1 VSLAF
6 IVIKMKEI
14 IAILLIF
21 LVFFAVY
28 MFIQN
33 ITTYTETSI
42 EKKIYTPEI
51 QPTEIILPN
60 DTTITTIKVPAV
72 DSKGNGVI
80 TTLIVDAMPGMGRT
94 LVDINQILFWVDTQN
109 SINTAKKVAENVTG
123 LDLSKYDIV
132 YSIQANASV
141 IEGPS
146 AGAAMVIATI
156 LELQNKPINE
166 DVTIT
171 GTMSDDGRVG
181 QVSGIVAKGGAAKD
195 AGINIFLVPE
205 GQKEYTTYKE
215 EKKCEKYVF
224 TTVCRTE
231 IKPEKVDVEEEVG
244 IEVVEVDNIE
254 EALKY
259 FIA

>member
-1 VSLAF
+1 
-6 IVIKMKEI
+6 MKEI

-28 MFIQN
+28 MFIHN

-42 EKKIYTPEI
+42 EKKSYALESQPE
-51 QPTEIILPN
+51 EVVYHN

-72 DSKGNGVI
+72 DMNGNGVL
-80 TTLIVDAMPGMGRT
+80 TTLIVDAMPGRGRT
-94 LVDINQILFWVDTQN
+94 LVDINQILFWTDTQN
-109 SINTAKKVAENVTG
+109 SINTAKKVAENMTD

-146 AGAAMVIATI
+146 AGAAMGIATI
-156 LELQNKPINE
+156 LELQNKPVNE

-171 GTMSDDGRVG
+171 GTMSDDARIG
-181 QVSGIVAKGGAAKD
+181 QVTGIVAKAKAAKD
-195 AGINIFLVPE
+195 AGMNLFLVPK

-215 EKKCEKYVF
+215 EKKCEEYVF
-224 TTVCRTE
+224 TKICRTE
-231 IKPEKVDVEEEVG
+231 IKPEKVDVEKEVG
-244 IEVVEVDNIE
+244 IKVVEVNDIG

>member
-1 VSLAF
+1 
-6 IVIKMKEI
+6 MKEI
-14 IAILLIF
+14 IVILLIF

-28 MFIQN
+28 IFIYN

-42 EKKIYTPEI
+42 EKKPYRLEI
-51 QPTEIILPN
+51 QPEVVYPN

-72 DSKGNGVI
+72 DSNGNGVI
-80 TTLIVDAMPGMGRT
+80 TTLIVDAMPGIGRT

-109 SINTAKKVAENVTG
+109 SINTAKKVAENITG

-146 AGAAMVIATI
+146 AGAAMGIATI
-156 LELQNKPINE
+156 LELENKPINE

-171 GTMSDDGRVG
+171 GTMSDDGRIG
-181 QVSGIVAKGGAAKD
+181 QISGIVAKAKAAKD
-195 AGINIFLVPE
+195 VGMNIILVPK
-205 GQKEYTTYKE
+205 GQKQYTTYKE
-215 EKKCEKYVF
+215 EKKCENYIL
-224 TTVCRTE
+224 TNICRTE
-231 IKPEKVDVEEEVG
+231 IKQEKVDVGKEVG
-244 IEVVEVDNIE
+244 IEVVEIDNIG

-259 FIA
+259 FIT

>member
-1 VSLAF
+1 
-6 IVIKMKEI
+6 MKEI

-21 LVFFAVY
+21 LVFFTVY
-28 MFIQN
+28 MFIHN
-33 ITTYTETSI
+33 ITTHTETSI
-42 EKKIYTPEI
+42 EKEPYPLQI
-51 QPTEIILPN
+51 QSVEVVYPK
-60 DTTITTIKVPAV
+60 DTTLTIIKVPAV
-72 DSKGNGVI
+72 DMNGNGVL

-109 SINTAKKVAENVTG
+109 SINTAKKVAENITG
-123 LDLSKYDIV
+123 LDLSNYDIV

-146 AGAAMVIATI
+146 AGAAMGIATI

-166 DVTIT
+166 YVTIT
-171 GTMSDDGRVG
+171 GTMSEDGKVG
-181 QVSGIVAKGGAAKD
+181 KVSGIVAKGKAAKD
-195 AGINIFLVPE
+195 AGMNVFLVPK
-205 GQKEYTTYKE
+205 GQKQYTTYKE

-224 TTVCRTE
+224 TTICRTE
-231 IKPEKVDVEEEVG
+231 IKPEKVDVEKEVG
-244 IEVVEVDNIE
+244 IEVVEVDNIS

>member
-1 VSLAF
+1 MSLAF

-146 AGAAMVIATI
+146 AGAAMGIATI
-156 LELQNKPINE
+156 LELQDETINE

-171 GTMSDDGRVG
+171 GTMNDDGKIG
-181 QVSGIVAKGGAAKD
+181 QVSGIVAKGKAAKD
-195 AGINIFLVPE
+195 IGMDMILVPK
-205 GQKEYTTYKE
+205 GQKQYTTYKE
-215 EKKCEKYVF
+215 EKKCEKYLF

-231 IKPEKVDVEEEVG
+231 IKEEKVDVEKEIG
-244 IEVVEVDNIE
+244 IEVIEVDNIE

>member
-1 VSLAF
+1 MSLAF

-14 IAILLIF
+14 FAILLIF
-21 LVFFAVY
+21 LVFFTVY
-28 MFIQN
+28 LFIQN

-42 EKKIYTPEI
+42 EEKPSPLQI
-51 QPTEIILPN
+51 QPEEIVIPN
-60 DTTITTIKVPAV
+60 DTTMTIIKAPAV
-72 DSKGNGVI
+72 DMHGNGVL

-109 SINTAKKVAENVTG
+109 SINIAKNVAENVTG

-146 AGAAMVIATI
+146 AGAAMGIATI
-156 LELQNKPINE
+156 LELQNKQINE

-171 GTMSDDGRVG
+171 GTMSADGNIG
-181 QVSGIVAKGGAAKD
+181 KISGIVAKGKAAKD
-195 AGINIFLVPE
+195 AGMTLFLVPE
-205 GQKEYTTYKE
+205 GQKYYTIYKE
-215 EKKCEKYVF
+215 EKVCENYVI
-224 TTVCRTE
+224 RT
-231 IKPEKVDVEEEVG
+231 ICWTKTKPEKVDVEEEVG
-244 IEVVEVDNIE
+244 IEVIEINNIR

>member
-1 VSLAF
+1 
-6 IVIKMKEI
+6 MKEI
-14 IAILLIF
+14 IAILVIF

-28 MFIQN
+28 IFIHN

-42 EKKIYTPEI
+42 EKKTYTLETQPEEVIY
-51 QPTEIILPN
+51 PN

-72 DSKGNGVI
+72 DMNGNGVL
-80 TTLIVDAMPGMGRT
+80 TTLIVDAMPGKGRT
-94 LVDINQILFWVDTQN
+94 LVDINQILFWTDTQN
-109 SINTAKKVAENVTG
+109 SINTAKKVAENMTG

-132 YSIQANASV
+132 YSIQANASL

-146 AGAAMVIATI
+146 AGAAMGIATI
-156 LELQNKPINE
+156 LELQNEPINE

-171 GTMSDDGRVG
+171 GTMSDDGRIG
-181 QVSGIVAKGGAAKD
+181 QVSGIVAKAKAAKD
-195 AGINIFLVPE
+195 AGMDLILVPK
-205 GQKEYTTYKE
+205 GQKKYTTYKE
-215 EKKCEKYVF
+215 EKKCEKYLF

-231 IKPEKVDVEEEVG
+231 IKPEEIDVEKEVEV
-244 IEVVEVDNIE
+244 EVVEVNDIG